1 MSEAKTRPTTASVS
15 DFLAQIPDAQ
25 RRQDCQQLRLMMEEA
40 SGSNA
45 TMWGSNIVGF
55 GRYEYRYANGRTAD
69 WPIIGFSP
77 RKNDLTL
84 YLMPGFEHFPELMA
98 QLGKYKTGKAC
109 LYLKKLA
116 DVNPDTLQL
125 LIVAAVAAM
134 AENRVA

>member
-98 QLGKYKTGKAC
+98 QLGNDKTGKAC

>member
-1 MSEAKTRPTTASVS
+1 MSEAKTRPTTASVTE
-15 DFLAQIPDAQ
+15 FLEQIPDSQ
-25 RRQDCQQLRLMMEEA
+25 RRSDCQQLRLMMEEA
-40 SGSNA
+40 TGTTA
-45 TMWGSNIVGF
+45 TLWGSNIVGF
-55 GRYEYRYANGRTAD
+55 GRYEMLYASGRSTE
-69 WPIIGFSP
+69 WPVIGFSP

-98 QLGKYKTGKAC
+98 QLGKYKTGKSC

-134 AENRVA
+134 ADKRVA

>member
-1 MSEAKTRPTTASVS
+1 MSEAKTRPTTASVTE
-15 DFLAQIPDAQ
+15 FLEQIPDSQ
-25 RRQDCQQLRLMMEEA
+25 RRSDCQQLRLMMEDA
-40 SGSNA
+40 TGSAA
-45 TMWGSNIVGF
+45 TLWGSNIVGF
-55 GRYEYRYANGRTAD
+55 GRYEMLYANGRTAE
-69 WPIIGFSP
+69 WPVIGFSP

-134 AENRVA
+134 TDKRVA

>member
-1 MSEAKTRPTTASVS
+1 MSEAKTRPTTASVAE
-15 DFLAQIPDAQ
+15 FLANIPDAQ
-25 RRQDCQQLRLMMEEA
+25 RRSDCQQLQHMMEEA
-40 SGSNA
+40 TGSAA

-55 GRYEYRYANGRTAD
+55 GRYEYLYANGRTAE
-69 WPIIGFSP
+69 WPVIGFSP
-77 RKNDLTL
+77 RKTDLTL

-109 LYLKKLA
+109 LYLKKLT

-134 AENRVA
+134 ADKRVA